1 MRYEPE
7 HKARTRE
14 RIVRNAARKLRTD
27 GLSGPG
33 VASVGLRPTVNPV
46 ATPLLE
52 VHLFDCDDELY
63 GRRLRVRFL
72 RKLRDEAKFDSLP
85 ALREAIAR
93 DAAEAREYFARHG

>member
-1 MRYEPE
+1 M
-7 HKARTRE
+7 
-14 RIVRNAARKLRTD
+14 
-27 GLSGPG
+27 
-33 VASVGLRPTVNPV
+33 RPTVNPV

-52 VHLFDCDDELY
+52 VHLFDCDRELY